1 MSTLEASI
9 RRLTQPVNGQFPRP
23 WMTNMA
29 HPENARVFVVG
40 YNQATGFPAALIGS
54 HDDYMDALF
63 NRNDRSCRKLYEQL
77 RGDDGPSPT
86 RKNLDKLREYLARE
100 GLTDVVETN
109 VICYSTPMSSDL
121 TEMKNKGGK
130 VVGRQI
136 FEEILAIIRPKIL
149 IAHGAGTAKELG
161 RVLST
166 QLPAAASNQADDV
179 SCSRV
184 DTHLRGESYAP
195 IVFVIPS
202 LAPPRWNVW
211 QKWAEPHLAETC
223 AQVRKFLDDG
233 ACVGG
238 AGSSSSS

>member
-1 MSTLEASI
+1 MTVS
-9 RRLTQPVNGQFPRP
+9 RR
-23 WMTNMA
+23 
-29 HPENARVFVVG
+29 
-40 YNQATGFPAALIGS
+40 LIGS
-54 HDDYMDALF
+54 HDDYIDALF

-86 RKNLDKLREYLARE
+86 RKNLDKLRKYLARE

-161 RVLST
+161 RVLSAR
-166 QLPAAASNQADDV
+166 LPAAASNQADDV
-179 SCSRV
+179 SCARV
-184 DTHLRGESYAP
+184 HTHLRGESYAP
-195 IVFVIPS
+195 IVFVISS
-202 LAPPRWNVW
+202 LAPPAWNAW

-223 AQVRKFLDDG
+223 AQVRKFLHDG
-233 ACVGG
+233 ASGD
-238 AGSSSSS
+238 AGSSSSSLMPITK